1 MNLHNNDQI
10 KSKTIENRN
19 NQNTIR
25 KKINKFSK
33 SQTTSNIL
41 NYELFNKK
49 RPINKEINNNYS
61 NSFSEKG
68 NELYEEEINYNIDS
82 TKNNH
87 DTTYF
92 TNHYKNIKKDDSN
105 FLNNENIMDK
115 KYAQKE
121 YWLEEKNSYIKELEK
136 KIKKQN
142 NIINGLLNNE
152 SSSKITNSQDKVSNS
167 SSYLDY
173 NLENKNMI
181 RKLSR
186 KGKINRTFID
196 DLPNNELN
204 IDEAT
209 NNSNKY
215 STKSKMSNDRTKP
228 KDKYDKLYSK
238 YLNLLNDFKY
248 LNNNKNNNENSLN
261 KLKNKYNSLLEE
273 TKNLKSKINSKNKII
288 KNQQKQITEIK
299 KVKNENN
306 EEEKDLIKNLREQ
319 TEAFRKDLVL
329 SQAMVNSL
337 KAEIEVLKKSNN
349 FDNSQFSNKRNKNL
363 NKSNKI
369 FDKYN
374 FTFNS
379 NNNNQSGSIS
389 PKNDFE
395 RYNNIINNNDYLSN
409 NLNSSLD
416 NKDKLLTK
424 VLQENNLL
432 RNRLKKFDSF
442 LPNFVDVYDQNDFEE
457 LNKENLIKNYEEKFQ
472 YFSFYIKRMKIII
485 DDLYKDIPFILN
497 KYLNKNN
504 SLSEK
509 FIIGLYELRKE
520 YYTIKKID
528 EFNLDITDDE
538 KCIKIYTNLIKLLN
552 KELESFADDNN
563 INNINN
569 YNKANLNDNAL
580 SNITNLSNNN
590 ISSSK
595 FNNLQYLDKDVK
607 NDNDLIF
614 SDNFTN
620 KNNLNLT
627 DLNTGGIKEV
637 KNNFRSLSSM
647 ENIFKTTNDQII
659 NKLNSRKTYITN
671 YGNKNRNKSANNHYN
686 REYNFE
692 YGIDSN
698 NNLMSYKGL

>member
-1 MNLHNNDQI
+1 MNFHNNDQI

-363 NKSNKI
+363 NKSNKM

-485 DDLYKDIPFILN
+485 DDLFKDIPFILN

-563 INNINN
+563 NINN
-569 YNKANLNDNAL
+569 YNKANLNDNVL

-595 FNNLQYLDKDVK
+595 FNNVQYLDKDVK

-647 ENIFKTTNDQII
+647 ENIFKTTNEQII

>member
-1 MNLHNNDQI
+1 MNFHNNDQI

-121 YWLEEKNSYIKELEK
+121 YWLEEKNSYINELEK

-215 STKSKMSNDRTKP
+215 STKSKMSNDRAKP

-363 NKSNKI
+363 NKSNKM

-395 RYNNIINNNDYLSN
+395 RYNNIINNSDYLSN

-485 DDLYKDIPFILN
+485 DDLFKDIPFILN

-552 KELESFADDNN
+552 KELESFADDN
-563 INNINN
+563 NNINN

>member
-1 MNLHNNDQI
+1 MNFHNNDQI

-215 STKSKMSNDRTKP
+215 STKSKMSNDRAKP

-288 KNQQKQITEIK
+288 KSQQKQITEIK

-369 FDKYN
+369 FDQYN
-374 FTFNS
+374 FTFNR

-395 RYNNIINNNDYLSN
+395 RYNNIINNSDYLSN

-563 INNINN
+563 NINN

>member
-1 MNLHNNDQI
+1 MNFHNNDQI

-215 STKSKMSNDRTKP
+215 STKSKMSNDRAKP

-363 NKSNKI
+363 NKGNKM

-395 RYNNIINNNDYLSN
+395 RYNNIINNSDYLSN

-485 DDLYKDIPFILN
+485 DDLFKDIPFILN

-552 KELESFADDNN
+552 KELESFADDN
-563 INNINN
+563 NNINN

>member
-1 MNLHNNDQI
+1 MNFHNNDQI

-363 NKSNKI
+363 NKGNKM

-485 DDLYKDIPFILN
+485 DDLFKDIPFILN

-563 INNINN
+563 NINN

-580 SNITNLSNNN
+580 SNITNLSYNN

>member
-1 MNLHNNDQI
+1 MNFHNNDQI

-49 RPINKEINNNYS
+49 RPINKEINDNYS

-288 KNQQKQITEIK
+288 KSQQKQITEIK

-363 NKSNKI
+363 NKGNKM

-379 NNNNQSGSIS
+379 NNNNQGGSIS

-395 RYNNIINNNDYLSN
+395 RYNNIINNSDYLSN

-485 DDLYKDIPFILN
+485 DDLFKDIPFILN

-563 INNINN
+563 NINN

-627 DLNTGGIKEV
+627 DLNIGGIKEV

>member
-1 MNLHNNDQI
+1 
-10 KSKTIENRN
+10 
-19 NQNTIR
+19 
-25 KKINKFSK
+25 
-33 SQTTSNIL
+33 
-41 NYELFNKK
+41 
-49 RPINKEINNNYS
+49 
-61 NSFSEKG
+61 
-68 NELYEEEINYNIDS
+68 
-82 TKNNH
+82 
-87 DTTYF
+87 
-92 TNHYKNIKKDDSN
+92 
-105 FLNNENIMDK
+105 
-115 KYAQKE
+115 
-121 YWLEEKNSYIKELEK
+121 
-136 KIKKQN
+136 
-142 NIINGLLNNE
+142 
-152 SSSKITNSQDKVSNS
+152 
-167 SSYLDY
+167 
-173 NLENKNMI
+173 MI
-181 RKLSR
+181 
-186 KGKINRTFID
+186 
-196 DLPNNELN
+196 
-204 IDEAT
+204 
-209 NNSNKY
+209 
-215 STKSKMSNDRTKP
+215 
-228 KDKYDKLYSK
+228 
-238 YLNLLNDFKY
+238 
-248 LNNNKNNNENSLN
+248 
-261 KLKNKYNSLLEE
+261 
-273 TKNLKSKINSKNKII
+273 
-288 KNQQKQITEIK
+288 
-299 KVKNENN
+299 
-306 EEEKDLIKNLREQ
+306 
-319 TEAFRKDLVL
+319 
-329 SQAMVNSL
+329 
-337 KAEIEVLKKSNN
+337 
-349 FDNSQFSNKRNKNL
+349 
-363 NKSNKI
+363 
-369 FDKYN
+369 
-374 FTFNS
+374 
-379 NNNNQSGSIS
+379 
-389 PKNDFE
+389 
-395 RYNNIINNNDYLSN
+395 
-409 NLNSSLD
+409 
-416 NKDKLLTK
+416 K
-424 VLQENNLL
+424 VLQATKLL

-485 DDLYKDIPFILN
+485 DDLFKDIPFILN

-552 KELESFADDNN
+552 KELESFADDN
-563 INNINN
+563 NNINN

-647 ENIFKTTNDQII
+647 ENIFKTSNAQII
-659 NKLNSRKTYITN
+659 NKVNSRKTYITN

>member
-1 MNLHNNDQI
+1 MNFHNNDQI

-374 FTFNS
+374 FTFNR

-442 LPNFVDVYDQNDFEE
+442 LPNFVDVYEQNDFEE
-457 LNKENLIKNYEEKFQ
+457 LNKKNLIKNYEEKFQ

-485 DDLYKDIPFILN
+485 DDLFKDIPFILN

-552 KELESFADDNN
+552 KELESFADDN
-563 INNINN
+563 NNINN

-647 ENIFKTTNDQII
+647 ENIFKTSNAQII
-659 NKLNSRKTYITN
+659 NKVNSRKTYITN

>member
-1 MNLHNNDQI
+1 MNFHNNDQI

-215 STKSKMSNDRTKP
+215 STKSKMSNDRAKP

-363 NKSNKI
+363 NKGNKM

-485 DDLYKDIPFILN
+485 DDLFKDIPFILN

-563 INNINN
+563 NINN

-590 ISSSK
+590 ISSNK

-620 KNNLNLT
+620 KNNLNL
-627 DLNTGGIKEV
+627 I
-637 KNNFRSLSSM
+637 M
-647 ENIFKTTNDQII
+647 I
-659 NKLNSRKTYITN
+659 
-671 YGNKNRNKSANNHYN
+671 
-686 REYNFE
+686 
-692 YGIDSN
+692 
-698 NNLMSYKGL
+698 

>member
-1 MNLHNNDQI
+1 MNFHNNDQI

-181 RKLSR
+181 RKLFR

-363 NKSNKI
+363 NKGNKM

-395 RYNNIINNNDYLSN
+395 RYNNIINNSDYLSN

-485 DDLYKDIPFILN
+485 DDLFKDIPFILN

-552 KELESFADDNN
+552 KELESFADDN
-563 INNINN
+563 NNINN

>member
-1 MNLHNNDQI
+1 MNFHNNDQI

-379 NNNNQSGSIS
+379 NNYNQSGSIS

-485 DDLYKDIPFILN
+485 DDLFKDIPFILN

-552 KELESFADDNN
+552 KELESFEDDN
-563 INNINN
+563 NNINN

-620 KNNLNLT
+620 KNNLNST

>member
-1 MNLHNNDQI
+1 MNFHNNDQI

-196 DLPNNELN
+196 DLPNNDLN
-204 IDEAT
+204 NDEAT

-363 NKSNKI
+363 NKSNKM

-395 RYNNIINNNDYLSN
+395 RYNNIINNSDYLSN

-485 DDLYKDIPFILN
+485 DDLFKDIPFILN

-552 KELESFADDNN
+552 KELESFADDN
-563 INNINN
+563 NNINN

>member
-1 MNLHNNDQI
+1 MNFHNNDQI

-215 STKSKMSNDRTKP
+215 STKSKMSNDRAKP

-363 NKSNKI
+363 NKGNKM

-395 RYNNIINNNDYLSN
+395 RYNNIINNSDYLSN

-485 DDLYKDIPFILN
+485 DDLFKDIPFILN

-552 KELESFADDNN
+552 KELESFEDDN
-563 INNINN
+563 NNINN

>member
-1 MNLHNNDQI
+1 MNFHNNDQI

-363 NKSNKI
+363 NKSNKM

-395 RYNNIINNNDYLSN
+395 RYNNIINNSDYLSN

-485 DDLYKDIPFILN
+485 DDLFKDIPFILN

-552 KELESFADDNN
+552 KELESFADDN
-563 INNINN
+563 NNINN

>member
-1 MNLHNNDQI
+1 MNFHNNDQI

-363 NKSNKI
+363 NKGNKM

-395 RYNNIINNNDYLSN
+395 RYNNIINNSDYLSN

-485 DDLYKDIPFILN
+485 DDLFKDIPFILN

-563 INNINN
+563 NINN

-580 SNITNLSNNN
+580 SNITNLINNN

>member
-1 MNLHNNDQI
+1 MNFHNNAQI

-41 NYELFNKK
+41 NYELVNKK

-61 NSFSEKG
+61 NSFSENG

-181 RKLSR
+181 KKLSR

-215 STKSKMSNDRTKP
+215 STKSKMSNDRAKP

-288 KNQQKQITEIK
+288 KSQQKQITEIK

-395 RYNNIINNNDYLSN
+395 RYNNIINNSDYLSN

-442 LPNFVDVYDQNDFEE
+442 LPNFIDVYDQNDFEE
-457 LNKENLIKNYEEKFQ
+457 INKENLIKNYEEKFQ

-485 DDLYKDIPFILN
+485 DDLFKDIPFILN

-509 FIIGLYELRKE
+509 FIICLYELRKE

-552 KELESFADDNN
+552 KELESFADYN
-563 INNINN
+563 NNINN

-647 ENIFKTTNDQII
+647 ENIFKTSNAQII
-659 NKLNSRKTYITN
+659 NKVNSRKTYITN

-686 REYNFE
+686 REYT
-692 YGIDSN
+692 
-698 NNLMSYKGL
+698 

>member
-1 MNLHNNDQI
+1 MNFHNNDQI

-181 RKLSR
+181 KKLSR

-215 STKSKMSNDRTKP
+215 STKSKMSNDRAKP

-363 NKSNKI
+363 NKSNKM

-395 RYNNIINNNDYLSN
+395 RYNNIINNSDYLSN

-485 DDLYKDIPFILN
+485 DDLFKDIPFILN

-569 YNKANLNDNAL
+569 YNKANLNDNVL

>member
-1 MNLHNNDQI
+1 MNFHNNDQI

-215 STKSKMSNDRTKP
+215 STKSKMSNDRAKP

-563 INNINN
+563 NINN

-692 YGIDSN
+692 YGIDTN